1 MSERTRYS
9 NTRFLIA
16 DDFLTMRRI
25 IRNLLKE
32 NGYTNVEEAD
42 DGAAAVQKV
51 RQANFDFVIADL
63 NMPNMDGLSLL
74 TAIRSDSRTEN
85 LPVLIIAAEA
95 NKENIVAAAE
105 GRANGYIVK
114 PFTGATL
121 TDKIIQILD
130 KINK

>member
-1 MSERTRYS
+1 
-9 NTRFLIA
+9 
-16 DDFLTMRRI
+16 MRRI